1 MLVILPGGQGV
12 SLASYLAL
20 PASRTTYVHLLIILC
35 FYKTKALFNHLFLIK
50 NKSTERLQ
58 PHGGKEKIMGNAM
71 VALKTAEEVKA
82 VSAELAR
89 NTKTNLFRCLW
100 AMQFESA
107 LRFGDAVKLT
117 WDQFADGK
125 THLSIKQEKT
135 GKLHKVAITP
145 AMRSIVQARREEAA
159 DRPKFGDCIFSLS
172 DLRSKGQPVSHNA
185 VLTEYGKC
193 GRRAGFLDVG
203 SHTPRKSKGRILFE
217 NGAPLEHITKLLGQ
231 ANPSSTLFYI
241 GFTQETA
248 DTLSEEY
255 SLGEEW

>member
-1 MLVILPGGQGV
+1 ML
-12 SLASYLAL
+12 
-20 PASRTTYVHLLIILC
+20 
-35 FYKTKALFNHLFLIK
+35 LFLIK
-50 NKSTERLQ
+50 NTSIERFRAARRQ
-58 PHGGKEKIMGNAM
+58 AENMGNAM
-71 VALKTAEEVKA
+71 VALKTADEVKA
-82 VSAELAR
+82 VSAELAK
-89 NTKTNLFRCLW
+89 NKKTNLFRCLW

-117 WDQFADGK
+117 WDQFAEGK

-135 GKLHKVAITP
+135 GKIHKVAITP

-159 DRPKFGDCIFSLS
+159 DRPKFGDYIFSLS
-172 DLRSKGQPVSHNA
+172 DLRSKGKPVSHNA

-193 GRRAGFLDVG
+193 GRRAGFQDVG

-231 ANPSSTLFYI
+231 ANPASTLFYI

-248 DTLSEEY
+248 DTLAGEY

>member
-1 MLVILPGGQGV
+1 
-12 SLASYLAL
+12 
-20 PASRTTYVHLLIILC
+20 
-35 FYKTKALFNHLFLIK
+35 
-50 NKSTERLQ
+50 
-58 PHGGKEKIMGNAM
+58 MGNAM
-71 VALKTAEEVKA
+71 IALKTADEVKA

-89 NTKTNLFRCLW
+89 NTRTNLFRCLW

-107 LRFGDAVKLT
+107 LRFSDVVKLT
-117 WDQFADGK
+117 WDQFAEGK
-125 THLSIKQEKT
+125 THLLIIQQKKT
-135 GKLHKVAITP
+135 RTGADGALVKPKPLKIAITP

-159 DRPKFGDCIFSLS
+159 GRPLFGEYIFSLS

-193 GRRAGFLDVG
+193 GRRAGFQDVG

-217 NGAPLEHITKLLGQ
+217 SGLPLEQISNLLGHDSP
-231 ANPSSTLFYI
+231 ASTMFYI

-248 DTLSEEY
+248 DTISEEY

>member
-1 MLVILPGGQGV
+1 
-12 SLASYLAL
+12 
-20 PASRTTYVHLLIILC
+20 
-35 FYKTKALFNHLFLIK
+35 
-50 NKSTERLQ
+50 
-58 PHGGKEKIMGNAM
+58 MGNAM
-71 VALKTAEEVKA
+71 VALKTADEVKA

-107 LRFGDAVKLT
+107 LRFSDVVKLT
-117 WDQFADGK
+117 GDQFAEGK
-125 THLSIKQEKT
+125 THLIIIQQKKTRKGADGKPIKPQP
-135 GKLHKVAITP
+135 LRVAITP

-159 DRPKFGDCIFSLS
+159 DRPCFGDYIFSLS

-193 GRRAGFLDVG
+193 GRRAGFQDVG
-203 SHTPRKSKGRILFE
+203 SHTPRKSKGRIMFE
-217 NGAPLEHITKLLGQ
+217 NGKPLEHISNLLGHS
-231 ANPSSTLFYI
+231 NPASTLFYI

-248 DTLSEEY
+248 DTLAGEF

>member
-1 MLVILPGGQGV
+1 
-12 SLASYLAL
+12 
-20 PASRTTYVHLLIILC
+20 
-35 FYKTKALFNHLFLIK
+35 
-50 NKSTERLQ
+50 
-58 PHGGKEKIMGNAM
+58 MGNAM
-71 VALKTAEEVKA
+71 IALKTADEVKA
-82 VSAELAR
+82 VSAMLAR

-107 LRFGDAVKLT
+107 LRFSDVVKLT
-117 WDQFADGK
+117 WELFAEGK
-125 THLSIKQEKT
+125 THLTIRQEKT
-135 GKLHKVAITP
+135 GKLHKVAITQ
-145 AMRSIVQARREEAA
+145 AMRSIVRARLEEAA
-159 DRPKFGDCIFSLS
+159 DRPCFGDYIFSLS

-193 GRRAGFLDVG
+193 GRRAGFQEVG

-231 ANPSSTLFYI
+231 ANPASTLFYI

-248 DTLSEEY
+248 DTLSEEF